1 MGTAKII
8 KTGSSWNYYRDDPN
22 RSAVG
27 GINYL
32 IRSSKSFD
40 HKTSITGRLEGHSTV
55 KEVDIVVLLK
65 HLSNFWR
72 TLGTPLINCEINL
85 SLAWSKSNVI
95 TGKSTREDDSDDP
108 DAIPAVAAVNNP
120 TNTIFNIKNSNLCV
134 PVATLSTEVDNKL
147 LEQLKTGFKRT
158 IKWNK

>member
-8 KTGSSWNYYRDDPN
+8 KTGSSRNYYRDDPN
-22 RSAVG
+22 SSVVG
-27 GINYL
+27 GINYS

-72 TLGTPLINCEINL
+72 TLGMPLINCEINL
-85 SLAWSKSNVI
+85 FLAWSESYVI
-95 TGKSTREDDSDDP
+95 TGKATREDDSDDP
-108 DAIPAVAAVNNP
+108 DANPAEAAVNNP
-120 TNTIFNIKNSNLCV
+120 TNTIFKITNSNLCV
-134 PVATLSTEVDNKL
+134 PVATLSTEDNNKL